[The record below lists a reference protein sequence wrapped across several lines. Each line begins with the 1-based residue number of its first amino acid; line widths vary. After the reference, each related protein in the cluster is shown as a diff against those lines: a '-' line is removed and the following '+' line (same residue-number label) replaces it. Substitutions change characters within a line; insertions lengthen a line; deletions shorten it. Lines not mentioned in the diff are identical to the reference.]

1 MPKYNFN
8 LRNASAK
15 GTTPIN
21 LVIRWENRRLVY
33 PTGEKIAPGY
43 WCDKPGQRNF
53 QRAKETK
60 SFPEHPEFNDRLND
74 LLLKAS
80 AAFRN
85 FKTDQGRDPEP
96 EELRLAL
103 DKGMG
108 KAEQQETDLLRF
120 IAKWNKDREGATNKT
135 DGRALHPTYHGRNRV
150 ALDLL
155 KVYAVKSRRGG
166 RIPFAKVDKA
176 FVDGFAK
183 YLTTTKKLATNTVGK
198 YMRALRE
205 FIGAAVDA
213 GHVVPPS
220 VVRRGGI
227 GIPEDK
233 NITKIALSPHEL
245 AAMLALDLSGQPRLD
260 RTRDLFIVGAWTG
273 LRFGDLVRI
282 QPEHID
288 GDYIRI
294 HTGKTGEEV
303 TIPLHSHVRHVL
315 AKYGG
320 KMPPVKSNQGQN
332 KDIKKVA
339 AMVPQLQKRI
349 MVVRTVGGIRQ
360 EEAKAKWELVATH
373 TARRS
378 FATNYYLDGQPIRT
392 IRAITGH
399 RTDAVFLR
407 YVVLDGKEH
416 ADLLAKSPLNAM
428 PVMKVMK
435 AG

>member
-8 LRNASAK
+8 LRNASAE
-15 GTTPIN
+15 GPTPIN
-21 LVIRWENRRLVY
+21 LVIRWGNRRLVY
-33 PTGEKIAPGY
+33 PTGEKIPPCY

-60 SFPEHPEFNDRLND
+60 SFPEHPEFNNRLID

-80 AAFRN
+80 TAFRN
-85 FKTDQGRDPEP
+85 FKTDEGRDPEP
-96 EELRLAL
+96 DELRLAM
-103 DKGMG
+103 DKATG
-108 KAEQQETDLLRF
+108 KVEQQETDLLRF
-120 IAKWNKDREGATNKT
+120 IAKYNKDREGAVNKK
-135 DGRALHPTYHGRNRV
+135 DGRALHPTYHGRNR
-150 ALDLL
+150 LTLELL
-155 KVYAVKSRRGG
+155 RGYAAKSRRGG

-213 GHVVPPS
+213 GHEVSPAVVK
-220 VVRRGGI
+220 RGGI
-227 GIPEDK
+227 GIPEDT

-245 AAMLALDLSGQPRLD
+245 AAMLALDLSDAPRLD

-282 QPEHID
+282 RPEHID
-288 GDYIRI
+288 GDYIHI

-303 TIPLHSHVRHVL
+303 TIPLHSHVRYVL

-320 KMPPVKSNQGQN
+320 KMPPAKSNQGQN

-349 MVVRTVGGIRQ
+349 MVGRTVGGQRQ

-378 FATNYYLDGQPIRT
+378 FATNYYLDGMPIRT

-407 YVVLDGKEH
+407 YVVLDGKAH
-416 ADLLAKSPLNAM
+416 ADVLGKSKLNDM
-428 PVMKVMK
+428 PVMKAV
-435 AG
+435 